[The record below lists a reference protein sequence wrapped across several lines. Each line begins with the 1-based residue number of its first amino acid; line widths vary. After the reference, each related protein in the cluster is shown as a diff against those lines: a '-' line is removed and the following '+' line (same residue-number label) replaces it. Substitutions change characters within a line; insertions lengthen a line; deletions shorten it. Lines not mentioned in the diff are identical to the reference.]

1 MTSNVFREN
10 DGMHFTN
17 PSVGDV
23 IPFTHPI
30 TGTEH
35 KLTVQ
40 DFELQELS
48 ARGSRVDDVVQR
60 KADERHR
67 NLIINMIVESLGV
80 SRQAVSKWES
90 GASDLST
97 THLIVLS
104 KLFGASTEEL
114 LKRAQ

>member
-67 NLIINMIVESLGV
+67 NLIINMIEY
-80 SRQAVSKWES
+80 
-90 GASDLST
+90 LSIKNT
-97 THLIVLS
+97 LRKVGKGRNIWQREEEKRRSNKLI
-104 KLFGASTEEL
+104 
-114 LKRAQ
+114 

>member
-30 TGTEH
+30 TRTEH

-48 ARGSRVDDVVQR
+48 DRGS
-60 KADERHR
+60 
-67 NLIINMIVESLGV
+67 
-80 SRQAVSKWES
+80 
-90 GASDLST
+90 
-97 THLIVLS
+97 
-104 KLFGASTEEL
+104 
-114 LKRAQ
+114 